1 MFISISMNEEKK
13 LPKIW
18 HSQQEKILKSWG
30 EAAAC
35 YRYMHYQAYCSYKN
49 QSMKFTIPLI
59 IVSTITGTANFAQ
72 ETFPPTVQ
80 PYVPSA
86 IGGLNL
92 ITAIATTIMQFLKIN
107 ELMEGHR
114 VASVQ
119 YGKVSRTIRLELT
132 LPLTERTQS
141 GTNMIENMRAEY
153 DRLIEQSPNV
163 PKYIIDAFEKEF
175 PDDNAFF
182 KPEIMHIQPITPFKA
197 IAENTIIT
205 KLKDAVTGTAKRELK
220 NELETIRGNAKAAK
234 KTIKADIEGKQ
245 QRIDEISDLKNKGLV
260 SMKGDLMNEI
270 RRRTELMEVVT
281 ETPPLEEE
289 EEEAKELETESDKRK
304 SILEKIITE
313 SPKDDSKDKQP

>member
-1 MFISISMNEEKK
+1 MKNIIFISINMNEEKK

-18 HSQQEKILKSWG
+18 HPQQEKILKAWG

-49 QSMKFTIPLI
+49 LSMKFTIPLI
-59 IVSTITGTANFAQ
+59 IVSTVTGTANFAQ
-72 ETFPPTVQ
+72 ETFPPSVQ
-80 PYVPSA
+80 PFVPSA

-119 YGKVSRTIRLELT
+119 YGKISRTIRLELT
-132 LPLTERTQS
+132 LPLSERTLN

-163 PKYIIDAFEKEF
+163 PKKMIDAFEREF

-182 KPEIMHIQPITPFKA
+182 KPEIMHIQPIIPFKA
-197 IAENTIIT
+197 IQENKVIT
-205 KLKDAVTGTAKRELK
+205 KLKDAVGSVAKRELK
-220 NELETIRGNAKAAK
+220 QELDEIRGVKKAV
-234 KTIKADIEGKQ
+234 KADIERVQERKN
-245 QRIDEISDLKNKGLV
+245 EISDLKDKGLV
-260 SMKGDLMNEI
+260 SLKGDLMKEL

-281 ETPPLEEE
+281 E
-289 EEEAKELETESDKRK
+289 
-304 SILEKIITE
+304 
-313 SPKDDSKDKQP
+313 SPKDDSQDTPP

>member
-1 MFISISMNEEKK
+1 MNEEKK

-18 HSQQEKILKSWG
+18 HPQQEKILKSWG

-35 YRYMHYQAYCSYKN
+35 YRYMHYQAYCSFKN
-49 QSMKFTIPLI
+49 LSMKFTIPLI

-80 PYVPSA
+80 PFVPSA

-119 YGKVSRTIRLELT
+119 YGKISRTIRLELT
-132 LPLTERTQS
+132 LPLSERTLN
-141 GTNMIENMRAEY
+141 GTVMIENMRAEY

-163 PKYIIDAFEKEF
+163 PKKMIDAFEREF

-182 KPEIMHIQPITPFKA
+182 KPEIMHIQPIIPFKA

-205 KLKDAVTGTAKRELK
+205 KLKDAVGGAAKRELK
-220 NELETIRGNAKAAK
+220 KELEDIRGNIQTAK
-234 KTIKADIEGKQ
+234 KTIKSDIEGKQ
-245 QRIDEISDLKNKGLV
+245 QRINEISDLKEKGIV
-260 SMKGDLMNEI
+260 SLKGDLMKEI

-281 ETPPLEEE
+281 EIPKDETDT
-289 EEEAKELETESDKRK
+289 TES
-304 SILEKIITE
+304 S
-313 SPKDDSKDKQP
+313 KDDSKDKQS

>member
-1 MFISISMNEEKK
+1 MNKSKWIKNIMFISISMSEEKK

-18 HSQQEKILKSWG
+18 HPQQEKILKAWG

-35 YRYMHYQAYCSYKN
+35 YRYMHYQAYCSFKN
-49 QSMKFTIPLI
+49 LSMKFTIPLI

-80 PYVPSA
+80 PFVPSA

-132 LPLTERTQS
+132 LPLSERTQN

-163 PKYIIDAFEKEF
+163 PKKMIDSFEREF

-182 KPEIMHIQPITPFKA
+182 KPEIMHIQPIIPFKA

-205 KLKDAVTGTAKRELK
+205 KLKDAVGGAAKRELK
-220 NELETIRGNAKAAK
+220 KELEDIRGNIQTAK
-234 KTIKADIEGKQ
+234 KTIKSDIEGKQ
-245 QRIDEISDLKNKGLV
+245 QRINEISELKDKGIV
-260 SMKGDLMNEI
+260 SLKGDLMKEI

-281 ETPPLEEE
+281 EIP
-289 EEEAKELETESDKRK
+289 KDETD
-304 SILEKIITE
+304 ITE
-313 SPKDDSKDKQP
+313 SSTDDSKDKQS

>member
-1 MFISISMNEEKK
+1 MNEEKK

-18 HSQQEKILKSWG
+18 HPQQEKILKAWG

-35 YRYMHYQAYCSYKN
+35 YRYMHYQAYCSYKKL
-49 QSMKFTIPLI
+49 SMKFTIPLI
-59 IVSTITGTANFAQ
+59 IVSTVTGTANFAQ
-72 ETFPPTVQ
+72 ETFPPSVQ
-80 PYVPSA
+80 PFVPSA

-132 LPLTERTQS
+132 LPLSERTLN
-141 GTNMIENMRAEY
+141 GTNMIENMRTEY

-163 PKYIIDAFEKEF
+163 PKKMIDAFEREF
-175 PDDNAFF
+175 PDDNAFL

-197 IAENTIIT
+197 IQESKVIT
-205 KLKDAVTGTAKRELK
+205 KLKDAVGGVAKRELK
-220 NELETIRGNAKAAK
+220 QELDEIRGVKKAV
-234 KTIKADIEGKQ
+234 KADIERVQERKN
-245 QRIDEISDLKNKGLV
+245 EILDLKDKGLV
-260 SMKGDLMNEI
+260 SLKGDLMKEL

-281 ETPPLEEE
+281 E
-289 EEEAKELETESDKRK
+289 
-304 SILEKIITE
+304 
-313 SPKDDSKDKQP
+313 SPKDDSQDTPP

>member
-1 MFISISMNEEKK
+1 MKNIIFISISMSVEKK

-18 HSQQEKILKSWG
+18 HPQQEKILKSWG

-59 IVSTITGTANFAQ
+59 IVSTITGTANFSQ
-72 ETFPPTVQ
+72 ETFPPSVQ
-80 PYVPSA
+80 PFVPSA

-132 LPLTERTQS
+132 LPLSERTQD

-163 PKYIIDAFEKEF
+163 PKYIIDSFEKEF

-182 KPEIMHIQPITPFKA
+182 KPEIMHIQPINPFKA
-197 IAENTIIT
+197 IEENKVIT
-205 KLKDAVTGTAKRELK
+205 KLKDAVGGVAKRELK
-220 NELETIRGNAKAAK
+220 KELDEIRGVKN
-234 KTIKADIEGKQ
+234 TVKADIEGIQK
-245 QRIDEISDLKNKGLV
+245 RKNEISDLKGKGLV
-260 SMKGDLMNEI
+260 TLKGDLMKEL

-281 ETPPLEEE
+281 E
-289 EEEAKELETESDKRK
+289 
-304 SILEKIITE
+304 
-313 SPKDDSKDKQP
+313 SPKDDSQDTPP

>member
-1 MFISISMNEEKK
+1 MNEEKK

-18 HSQQEKILKSWG
+18 HPQQEKILKAWG

-80 PYVPSA
+80 PFVPSA

-132 LPLTERTQS
+132 LPLSERTQN

-175 PDDNAFF
+175 PDDNVFF

-197 IAENTIIT
+197 IAENTIMT
-205 KLKDAVTGTAKRELK
+205 KLKDAVGGTAKRELK
-220 NELETIRGNAKAAK
+220 KELDDIRGNVNSAK

-245 QRIDEISDLKNKGLV
+245 QRISEISDLKDKGLV
-260 SMKGDLMNEI
+260 SLKGDLMKEL

-281 ETPPLEEE
+281 EIP
-289 EEEAKELETESDKRK
+289 KDETET
-304 SILEKIITE
+304 TE
-313 SPKDDSKDKQP
+313 STTDDSKDKQS

>member
-1 MFISISMNEEKK
+1 MSVEKK

-18 HSQQEKILKSWG
+18 HPQQEKILKSWG

-72 ETFPPTVQ
+72 ETFPPSVQ
-80 PYVPSA
+80 PFVPSA

-132 LPLTERTQS
+132 LPLSERTQD
-141 GTNMIENMRAEY
+141 GTNMIENMRTEY

-163 PKYIIDAFEKEF
+163 PKYIIDSFEKEF

-182 KPEIMHIQPITPFKA
+182 KPEIMHIQPINPFKA
-197 IAENTIIT
+197 IEENKVIT
-205 KLKDAVTGTAKRELK
+205 KLKDAVGGVAKRELK
-220 NELETIRGNAKAAK
+220 KELDEIRGVKN
-234 KTIKADIEGKQ
+234 TVKADIEGIQK
-245 QRIDEISDLKNKGLV
+245 RKNEISDLKGKGLV
-260 SMKGDLMNEI
+260 TLKGDLMKEL

-281 ETPPLEEE
+281 E
-289 EEEAKELETESDKRK
+289 
-304 SILEKIITE
+304 
-313 SPKDDSKDKQP
+313 SPKDDSQDTPP

>member
-1 MFISISMNEEKK
+1 MKNIIFISISMNEEKK

-18 HSQQEKILKSWG
+18 HPQQEKILKSWG

-49 QSMKFTIPLI
+49 LSMKFTIPLI

-80 PYVPSA
+80 PFVPSA

-132 LPLTERTQS
+132 LPLSERTQS

-163 PKYIIDAFEKEF
+163 PKKMIDAFEREF

-182 KPEIMHIQPITPFKA
+182 KPEIMHIQPINPFKA
-197 IAENTIIT
+197 IEENKVIT
-205 KLKDAVTGTAKRELK
+205 KLKDAVGGVAKRELK
-220 NELETIRGNAKAAK
+220 KELDEIRGVK
-234 KTIKADIEGKQ
+234 KTVKADIE
-245 QRIDEISDLKNKGLV
+245 RIQERKNEISDLKGKGLV
-260 SMKGDLMNEI
+260 SLKGDLMKEL

-281 ETPPLEEE
+281 E
-289 EEEAKELETESDKRK
+289 
-304 SILEKIITE
+304 
-313 SPKDDSKDKQP
+313 SPKDDSQDTPP

>member
-1 MFISISMNEEKK
+1 MNEEKK

-18 HSQQEKILKSWG
+18 HPQQEKILKSWG

-35 YRYMHYQAYCSYKN
+35 YRYMHYQAYCSFKN
-49 QSMKFTIPLI
+49 LSMKFTIPLI

-119 YGKVSRTIRLELT
+119 YGKLSRTIRLELT
-132 LPLTERTQS
+132 LPLAERTQN
-141 GTNMIENMRAEY
+141 GTVMIENMRAEY

-163 PKYIIDAFEKEF
+163 PKKMIDAFEREF

-182 KPEIMHIQPITPFKA
+182 KPEIMHIQPIMPFKA
-197 IAENTIIT
+197 IQENRVMT
-205 KLKDAVTGTAKRELK
+205 KLKDAVGGIAKRELK
-220 NELETIRGNAKAAK
+220 KELNEIRGIKE
-234 KTIKADIEGKQ
+234 TVKADIERVQERKN
-245 QRIDEISDLKNKGLV
+245 EISDLKNKGLV
-260 SMKGDLMNEI
+260 SLKGDLMKEI

-281 ETPPLEEE
+281 E
-289 EEEAKELETESDKRK
+289 
-304 SILEKIITE
+304 
-313 SPKDDSKDKQP
+313 SPKDDSQDTPPSQKEQG

>member
-18 HSQQEKILKSWG
+18 HPQQEKILKSWG

-35 YRYMHYQAYCSYKN
+35 YRYMHYQAYCSFKN
-49 QSMKFTIPLI
+49 LSMKFTIPLI

-119 YGKVSRTIRLELT
+119 YGKLSRTIRLELT
-132 LPLTERTQS
+132 LPLAERTQN
-141 GTNMIENMRAEY
+141 GTIMIENMRAEY

-163 PKYIIDAFEKEF
+163 PKQMIDAFEREF

-182 KPEIMHIQPITPFKA
+182 KPEIMHIQPIMPFKA
-197 IAENTIIT
+197 IQENKVMT
-205 KLKDAVTGTAKRELK
+205 KLKDAVGGVAKRELK
-220 NELETIRGNAKAAK
+220 KELDEIRGIKG
-234 KTIKADIEGKQ
+234 TIKSDIERVQERKN
-245 QRIDEISDLKNKGLV
+245 EISDLKDKGLV
-260 SMKGDLMNEI
+260 SLKGDLMKEL

-281 ETPPLEEE
+281 E
-289 EEEAKELETESDKRK
+289 
-304 SILEKIITE
+304 
-313 SPKDDSKDKQP
+313 SPKDDSQDTPPSQKE

>member
-1 MFISISMNEEKK
+1 VHIDLLFQKRKKKIRKSYPFYTVSPEMNPFV
-13 LPKIW
+13 LIPKRF
-18 HSQQEKILKSWG
+18 HFRTVLDTRYRPYSP
-30 EAAAC
+30 C
-35 YRYMHYQAYCSYKN
+35 YRYMHYQAYCSFKN
-49 QSMKFTIPLI
+49 LSMKFTIPLI

-119 YGKVSRTIRLELT
+119 YGKLSRTIRLELT
-132 LPLTERTQS
+132 LPLAERTQN
-141 GTNMIENMRAEY
+141 GTVMIENMRAEY

-163 PKYIIDAFEKEF
+163 PKQMIDAFEREF

-182 KPEIMHIQPITPFKA
+182 KPEIMHIQPIMPFKA
-197 IAENTIIT
+197 IQENKVMT
-205 KLKDAVTGTAKRELK
+205 KLKDAVGGVAKRELK
-220 NELETIRGNAKAAK
+220 KELDEIRG
-234 KTIKADIEGKQ
+234 IKGTVKSDIE
-245 QRIDEISDLKNKGLV
+245 RIQERKNEISDLKDKGLV
-260 SMKGDLMNEI
+260 SLKGDLMKEL

-281 ETPPLEEE
+281 E
-289 EEEAKELETESDKRK
+289 
-304 SILEKIITE
+304 
-313 SPKDDSKDKQP
+313 SPKDDSQDTPPSQKE

>member
-1 MFISISMNEEKK
+1 MNEEKK

-18 HSQQEKILKSWG
+18 HPQQEKILKAWG

-35 YRYMHYQAYCSYKN
+35 YRYMHYQAYCSYKKL
-49 QSMKFTIPLI
+49 SMKFTIPLI
-59 IVSTITGTANFAQ
+59 IVSTVTGTANFAQ
-72 ETFPPTVQ
+72 ETFPPSVQ
-80 PYVPSA
+80 PFVPSA

-92 ITAIATTIMQFLKIN
+92 ITAIATTVMQFLKIN

-132 LPLTERTQS
+132 LPLSERTLN
-141 GTNMIENMRAEY
+141 GTNMIENMRTEY

-163 PKYIIDAFEKEF
+163 PKKMIDAFEREF

-197 IAENTIIT
+197 IQESKVIT
-205 KLKDAVTGTAKRELK
+205 KLKDAVGGVAKRELK
-220 NELETIRGNAKAAK
+220 QELDEIRGVKKAV
-234 KTIKADIEGKQ
+234 KADIERVQERKN
-245 QRIDEISDLKNKGLV
+245 EILDLKDKGLV
-260 SMKGDLMNEI
+260 SLKGDLMKEL

-281 ETPPLEEE
+281 E
-289 EEEAKELETESDKRK
+289 
-304 SILEKIITE
+304 
-313 SPKDDSKDKQP
+313 SPKDDSQDTPP

>member
-1 MFISISMNEEKK
+1 MKKSKWMKNIIFISISMNEEKK

-18 HSQQEKILKSWG
+18 HPQQEKILKAWG

-49 QSMKFTIPLI
+49 LSMKFTIPLI
-59 IVSTITGTANFAQ
+59 IVSTVTGTANFAQ
-72 ETFPPTVQ
+72 ETFPPSVQ
-80 PYVPSA
+80 PFVPSA

-119 YGKVSRTIRLELT
+119 YGKISRTIRLELT
-132 LPLTERTQS
+132 LPLSERTLN
-141 GTNMIENMRAEY
+141 GTNMIENMRTEY

-163 PKYIIDAFEKEF
+163 PKKMIDAFEREF

-197 IAENTIIT
+197 IQENKVIT
-205 KLKDAVTGTAKRELK
+205 KLKDAVGGVAKRELK
-220 NELETIRGNAKAAK
+220 KELDEIRGVK
-234 KTIKADIEGKQ
+234 KTVKADIE
-245 QRIDEISDLKNKGLV
+245 RIQERKDEISDLKGKGLV
-260 SMKGDLMNEI
+260 SLKGDLMKEL

-281 ETPPLEEE
+281 E
-289 EEEAKELETESDKRK
+289 
-304 SILEKIITE
+304 
-313 SPKDDSKDKQP
+313 SPKDDSQDTPP

>member
-1 MFISISMNEEKK
+1 MNEEKK

-18 HSQQEKILKSWG
+18 HPQQEKILKAWG

-35 YRYMHYQAYCSYKN
+35 YRYMHYQAYCSYKKL
-49 QSMKFTIPLI
+49 SMKFTIPLI
-59 IVSTITGTANFAQ
+59 IVSTVTGTANFAQ
-72 ETFPPTVQ
+72 ETFPPSVQ
-80 PYVPSA
+80 PFVPSA

-119 YGKVSRTIRLELT
+119 YGKISRTIRLELT
-132 LPLTERTQS
+132 LPLSERTLN
-141 GTNMIENMRAEY
+141 GTNMIENMRSEY

-163 PKYIIDAFEKEF
+163 PKKMIDAFEREF

-197 IAENTIIT
+197 IQESKVIT
-205 KLKDAVTGTAKRELK
+205 KLKDAVGGVAKRELK
-220 NELETIRGNAKAAK
+220 QELDEIRGVKKAV
-234 KTIKADIEGKQ
+234 KADIERVQERKN
-245 QRIDEISDLKNKGLV
+245 EILDLKDKGLV
-260 SMKGDLMNEI
+260 SLKGDLMKEL

-281 ETPPLEEE
+281 E
-289 EEEAKELETESDKRK
+289 
-304 SILEKIITE
+304 
-313 SPKDDSKDKQP
+313 SPKDDSQDTPP

>member
-1 MFISISMNEEKK
+1 MNEEKK

-18 HSQQEKILKSWG
+18 HPQQEKILKSWG

-80 PYVPSA
+80 PFVPSA

-132 LPLTERTQS
+132 LPLSERTQS

-182 KPEIMHIQPITPFKA
+182 KPEIMHIQPINPFKA
-197 IAENTIIT
+197 IEENKIIT
-205 KLKDAVTGTAKRELK
+205 KLKDAVGGVAKRELK
-220 NELETIRGNAKAAK
+220 QELDDIRGTTQKIK
-234 KTIKADIEGKQ
+234 KTVKGDIEGKQ
-245 QRIDEISDLKNKGLV
+245 QRIDELSNLKDQGLV
-260 SMKGDLMNEI
+260 SLKGDLMKEL
-270 RRRTELMEVVT
+270 RRRTELMEVIT
-281 ETPPLEEE
+281 EIPKDET
-289 EEEAKELETESDKRK
+289 TES
-304 SILEKIITE
+304 E
-313 SPKDDSKDKQP
+313 KDDSQDKQP

>member
-18 HSQQEKILKSWG
+18 HPQQEKILKSWG

-132 LPLTERTQS
+132 LPLSERTQS

-163 PKYIIDAFEKEF
+163 PKKIIDDFEREF

-182 KPEIMHIQPITPFKA
+182 KPEIMHIQPINPFKA
-197 IAENTIIT
+197 IEENKIIT
-205 KLKDAVTGTAKRELK
+205 KLKDAVGGVAKRELK
-220 NELETIRGNAKAAK
+220 KELDDIRGTKQKIN
-234 KTIKADIEGKQ
+234 KTVKADIEGKQ
-245 QRIDEISDLKNKGLV
+245 QRIDELSNLKDQGLV
-260 SMKGDLMNEI
+260 SLKGDLMKEL
-270 RRRTELMEVVT
+270 RRRTELMEVIT
-281 ETPPLEEE
+281 EIPKDET
-289 EEEAKELETESDKRK
+289 TESK
-304 SILEKIITE
+304 
-313 SPKDDSKDKQP
+313 KDDSQDKQP

>member
-1 MFISISMNEEKK
+1 MNEEKK

-18 HSQQEKILKSWG
+18 HPQQEKILKSWG

-132 LPLTERTQS
+132 LPLSERTQS

-163 PKYIIDAFEKEF
+163 PKKIIDDFEREF

-182 KPEIMHIQPITPFKA
+182 KPEIMHIQPINPFKA
-197 IAENTIIT
+197 IEENKIIT
-205 KLKDAVTGTAKRELK
+205 KLKDAVGGVAKRELK
-220 NELETIRGNAKAAK
+220 KELDDIRGTKQKIN
-234 KTIKADIEGKQ
+234 KTVKADIEGKQ
-245 QRIDEISDLKNKGLV
+245 QRIDELSNLKDQGLV
-260 SMKGDLMNEI
+260 SLKGDLMKEL
-270 RRRTELMEVVT
+270 RRRTELMEVIT
-281 ETPPLEEE
+281 EIPKDET
-289 EEEAKELETESDKRK
+289 TESK
-304 SILEKIITE
+304 
-313 SPKDDSKDKQP
+313 KDDSQDKQP

>member
-1 MFISISMNEEKK
+1 MDKEKK

-18 HSQQEKILKSWG
+18 HPQQEKILKSWG

-49 QSMKFTIPLI
+49 LSMKFTIPLI
-59 IVSTITGTANFAQ
+59 IVSTVTGTANFAQ

-119 YGKVSRTIRLELT
+119 YGKLSRTIRLELT
-132 LPLTERTQS
+132 LPLSERIQD
-141 GTNMIENMRAEY
+141 GTTMVENCRNEY

-163 PKYIIDAFEKEF
+163 PKKTIDEFEREF
-175 PDDNAFF
+175 PDDNQFF
-182 KPEIMHIQPITPFKA
+182 KPEIMHIQPIMPFKA
-197 IAENTIIT
+197 IAENTVMT
-205 KLKDAVTGTAKRELK
+205 RLKDAIGGTAKRELK
-220 NELETIRGNAKAAK
+220 RELDEIRGNVTTAK
-234 KTIKADIEGKQ
+234 KTVKADIE
-245 QRIDEISDLKNKGLV
+245 RIEERKNEISDLKDKGLV
-260 SMKGDLMNEI
+260 SLKGDLMKEL
-270 RRRTELMEVVT
+270 RRRTELMEV
-281 ETPPLEEE
+281 
-289 EEEAKELETESDKRK
+289 
-304 SILEKIITE
+304 ITE
-313 SPKDDSKDKQP
+313 SPKDDSQGTPPSEKE

>member
-1 MFISISMNEEKK
+1 
-13 LPKIW
+13 
-18 HSQQEKILKSWG
+18 
-30 EAAAC
+30 
-35 YRYMHYQAYCSYKN
+35 
-49 QSMKFTIPLI
+49 MKFTIPLI

-119 YGKVSRTIRLELT
+119 YGKLSRTIRLELT
-132 LPLTERTQS
+132 LPLAERTQN
-141 GTNMIENMRAEY
+141 GTVMIENMRAEY

-163 PKYIIDAFEKEF
+163 PKQMIDAFEREF

-182 KPEIMHIQPITPFKA
+182 KPEIMHIQPIMPFKA
-197 IAENTIIT
+197 IQENKVMT
-205 KLKDAVTGTAKRELK
+205 KLKDAVGGVAKRELK
-220 NELETIRGNAKAAK
+220 KELDEIRGIKG
-234 KTIKADIEGKQ
+234 TVKADIE
-245 QRIDEISDLKNKGLV
+245 RIQERKNEISDLKDKGLV
-260 SMKGDLMNEI
+260 SLKGDLMKEL

-281 ETPPLEEE
+281 E
-289 EEEAKELETESDKRK
+289 
-304 SILEKIITE
+304 
-313 SPKDDSKDKQP
+313 SPKDDSQDTPPSQKEQG

>member
-1 MFISISMNEEKK
+1 MNEEKK

-18 HSQQEKILKSWG
+18 HPQQEKILKSWG

-35 YRYMHYQAYCSYKN
+35 YRYMHYQAYCSFKN
-49 QSMKFTIPLI
+49 LSMKFTIPLI

-80 PYVPSA
+80 PFVPSA

-119 YGKVSRTIRLELT
+119 YGKISRTIRLELT
-132 LPLTERTQS
+132 LPLSERTLN
-141 GTNMIENMRAEY
+141 GTVMIENMRAEY

-163 PKYIIDAFEKEF
+163 PKKMIDSFEREF

-182 KPEIMHIQPITPFKA
+182 KPEIMHIQPIIPFKA

-205 KLKDAVTGTAKRELK
+205 KLKDAVGGAAKRELK
-220 NELETIRGNAKAAK
+220 KELEDIRGNIQTAK
-234 KTIKADIEGKQ
+234 KTIKSDIEGKQ
-245 QRIDEISDLKNKGLV
+245 QRVNEIADLKDKGLV
-260 SMKGDLMNEI
+260 SLKGDLMKEI

-281 ETPPLEEE
+281 EIPKEEGEGEEE
-289 EEEAKELETESDKRK
+289 QTD
-304 SILEKIITE
+304 I
-313 SPKDDSKDKQP
+313 SK

>member
-1 MFISISMNEEKK
+1 MNKSKWIKNIMFISISMSEEKK

-18 HSQQEKILKSWG
+18 HPQQEKILKAWG

-49 QSMKFTIPLI
+49 LSMKFTIPLI

-80 PYVPSA
+80 PFVPSA

-119 YGKVSRTIRLELT
+119 YGKISRTIRLELT
-132 LPLTERTQS
+132 LPLSERTQN

-163 PKYIIDAFEKEF
+163 PKKMIDSFEREF

-182 KPEIMHIQPITPFKA
+182 KPEIMHIQPIIPFKA

-205 KLKDAVTGTAKRELK
+205 KLKDAVGGAAKRELK
-220 NELETIRGNAKAAK
+220 KELEDIRGNIQTAK
-234 KTIKADIEGKQ
+234 KTIKSDIEDKQ
-245 QRIDEISDLKNKGLV
+245 QRINEISELKDKGIV
-260 SMKGDLMNEI
+260 SLKGDLMKEI

-281 ETPPLEEE
+281 EIP
-289 EEEAKELETESDKRK
+289 KDETD
-304 SILEKIITE
+304 ITE
-313 SPKDDSKDKQP
+313 SSTDDSKDKQS

>member
-1 MFISISMNEEKK
+1 MNEEKK

-18 HSQQEKILKSWG
+18 HPQQEKILKSWG

-35 YRYMHYQAYCSYKN
+35 YRYMHYQAYCSFKN
-49 QSMKFTIPLI
+49 LSMKFTIPLI

-80 PYVPSA
+80 PFVPSA

-119 YGKVSRTIRLELT
+119 YGKISRTIRLELT
-132 LPLTERTQS
+132 LPLSERTLN
-141 GTNMIENMRAEY
+141 GTVMIENMRAEY

-163 PKYIIDAFEKEF
+163 PKKMIDAFEREF

-182 KPEIMHIQPITPFKA
+182 KPEIMHIQPIIPFKA

-205 KLKDAVTGTAKRELK
+205 KLKDAVGGAAKRELK
-220 NELETIRGNAKAAK
+220 KELEDIRGNIQTAK
-234 KTIKADIEGKQ
+234 KTIKSDIEGKQ
-245 QRIDEISDLKNKGLV
+245 QRVNEIADLKDKGLV
-260 SMKGDLMNEI
+260 SLKGDLMKEI

-281 ETPPLEEE
+281 EIPKEEGE
-289 EEEAKELETESDKRK
+289 GGEDQTD
-304 SILEKIITE
+304 I
-313 SPKDDSKDKQP
+313 SK

>member
-1 MFISISMNEEKK
+1 MFISISMSEEKK

-18 HSQQEKILKSWG
+18 HPQQEKILKAWG

-49 QSMKFTIPLI
+49 LSMKFTIPLI

-80 PYVPSA
+80 PFVPSA

-119 YGKVSRTIRLELT
+119 YGKISRTIRLELT
-132 LPLTERTQS
+132 LPLSERTQN

-163 PKYIIDAFEKEF
+163 PKKMIDSFEREF

-182 KPEIMHIQPITPFKA
+182 KPEIMHIQPIIPFKA

-205 KLKDAVTGTAKRELK
+205 KLKDAVGGAAKRELK
-220 NELETIRGNAKAAK
+220 KELEDIRGNIQTAK
-234 KTIKADIEGKQ
+234 KTIKSDIEDKQ
-245 QRIDEISDLKNKGLV
+245 QRINEISELKDKGIV
-260 SMKGDLMNEI
+260 SLKGDLMKEI

-281 ETPPLEEE
+281 EIP
-289 EEEAKELETESDKRK
+289 KDETD
-304 SILEKIITE
+304 ITE
-313 SPKDDSKDKQP
+313 SSTDDSKDKQS

>member
-1 MFISISMNEEKK
+1 MFISISMSEEKK

-18 HSQQEKILKSWG
+18 HPQQEKILKAWG

-80 PYVPSA
+80 PFVPSA

-92 ITAIATTIMQFLKIN
+92 ITAIATTIMQFHKIN

-132 LPLTERTQS
+132 LPLSERTQN

-163 PKYIIDAFEKEF
+163 PKYIIDSFEKEF

-197 IAENTIIT
+197 IAENTIMT
-205 KLKDAVTGTAKRELK
+205 KLKDAVGGTAKRELK
-220 NELETIRGNAKAAK
+220 KELDDIRGNVQTAK

-245 QRIDEISDLKNKGLV
+245 QRINEISDLKEKGLV
-260 SMKGDLMNEI
+260 SLKGDLMKEI

-281 ETPPLEEE
+281 EIP
-289 EEEAKELETESDKRK
+289 KDETDTIES
-304 SILEKIITE
+304 ST
-313 SPKDDSKDKQP
+313 DDSKDKQS

>member
-1 MFISISMNEEKK
+1 MFISISMSEEKK

-18 HSQQEKILKSWG
+18 HPQQEKILKAWG

-49 QSMKFTIPLI
+49 LSMKFTIPLI

-80 PYVPSA
+80 PFVPSA

-119 YGKVSRTIRLELT
+119 YGKISRTIRLELT
-132 LPLTERTQS
+132 LPLSERTQN

-163 PKYIIDAFEKEF
+163 PKKMIDSFEREF

-182 KPEIMHIQPITPFKA
+182 KPEIMHIQPIIPFKA

-205 KLKDAVTGTAKRELK
+205 KLKDAVGGAAKRELK
-220 NELETIRGNAKAAK
+220 KELEDIRGNIQTAK
-234 KTIKADIEGKQ
+234 KTIKSDIEGKQ
-245 QRIDEISDLKNKGLV
+245 QRINEISELKDKGIV
-260 SMKGDLMNEI
+260 SLKGDLMKEI

-281 ETPPLEEE
+281 
-289 EEEAKELETESDKRK
+289 
-304 SILEKIITE
+304 
-313 SPKDDSKDKQP
+313 

>member
-1 MFISISMNEEKK
+1 MNEEKK

-18 HSQQEKILKSWG
+18 HPQQEKILKAWG

-49 QSMKFTIPLI
+49 LSMKFTIPLI
-59 IVSTITGTANFAQ
+59 IVSTVTGTANFAQ
-72 ETFPPTVQ
+72 ETFPPSVQ

-132 LPLTERTQS
+132 LPLSERTQN
-141 GTNMIENMRAEY
+141 GTNMIENMRTEY

-163 PKYIIDAFEKEF
+163 PKQTLEAFEREF

-182 KPEIMHIQPITPFKA
+182 KPEIMHIQPIQPFKA
-197 IAENTIIT
+197 IEENKVIT
-205 KLKDAVTGTAKRELK
+205 KLKDAMGGVAKRELK
-220 NELETIRGNAKAAK
+220 KELDEIRGVSPIVKKAV
-234 KTIKADIEGKQ
+234 KADIERVQERKN
-245 QRIDEISDLKNKGLV
+245 EISDLKDKGLV
-260 SMKGDLMNEI
+260 SLKGDLMKEL

-281 ETPPLEEE
+281 E
-289 EEEAKELETESDKRK
+289 
-304 SILEKIITE
+304 
-313 SPKDDSKDKQP
+313 SPKDDSQDTQP

>member
-1 MFISISMNEEKK
+1 MNEEKK

-18 HSQQEKILKSWG
+18 HPQQEKILKSWG

-35 YRYMHYQAYCSYKN
+35 YRYMHYQAYCSFKN
-49 QSMKFTIPLI
+49 LSMKFTIPLI

-119 YGKVSRTIRLELT
+119 YGKLSRTIRLELT
-132 LPLTERTQS
+132 LPLAERTQN
-141 GTNMIENMRAEY
+141 GTVMIENMRAEY

-163 PKYIIDAFEKEF
+163 PKQMIDAFEREF

-182 KPEIMHIQPITPFKA
+182 KPEIMHIQPIMPFKA
-197 IAENTIIT
+197 IQENKVMT
-205 KLKDAVTGTAKRELK
+205 KLKDAVGGVAKRELK
-220 NELETIRGNAKAAK
+220 KELDEIRGIKG
-234 KTIKADIEGKQ
+234 TVKADIE
-245 QRIDEISDLKNKGLV
+245 RIQERKNEISDLKDKGLV
-260 SMKGDLMNEI
+260 SLKGDLMKEL

-281 ETPPLEEE
+281 E
-289 EEEAKELETESDKRK
+289 
-304 SILEKIITE
+304 
-313 SPKDDSKDKQP
+313 SPKDDSQDTPPSQKE

>member
-1 MFISISMNEEKK
+1 MNEEKK

-18 HSQQEKILKSWG
+18 HPQQEKILKAWG

-35 YRYMHYQAYCSYKN
+35 YRYMHYQAYCSYKKL
-49 QSMKFTIPLI
+49 SMKFTIPLI
-59 IVSTITGTANFAQ
+59 IVSTVTGTANFAQ
-72 ETFPPTVQ
+72 ETFPPSVQ
-80 PYVPSA
+80 PFVPSA

-132 LPLTERTQS
+132 LPLSERTLN
-141 GTNMIENMRAEY
+141 GTNMIENMRTEY

-163 PKYIIDAFEKEF
+163 PKKMIDAFEREF

-197 IAENTIIT
+197 IQENKVIT
-205 KLKDAVTGTAKRELK
+205 KLKDAVGGVAKRELK
-220 NELETIRGNAKAAK
+220 QELDEIRGVKKAV
-234 KTIKADIEGKQ
+234 KADIERVQERKN
-245 QRIDEISDLKNKGLV
+245 EISDLKDKGIV
-260 SMKGDLMNEI
+260 SLKGDLMKEL

-281 ETPPLEEE
+281 E
-289 EEEAKELETESDKRK
+289 
-304 SILEKIITE
+304 
-313 SPKDDSKDKQP
+313 SPKDDSQDTPP

>member
-18 HSQQEKILKSWG
+18 HPQQEKILKAWG

-49 QSMKFTIPLI
+49 LSMKFTIPLI
-59 IVSTITGTANFAQ
+59 IVSTVTGTANFAQ
-72 ETFPPTVQ
+72 ETFPPSVQ
-80 PYVPSA
+80 PFVPSA

-132 LPLTERTQS
+132 LPLSERTQN
-141 GTNMIENMRAEY
+141 GTNMIENMRTEY

-163 PKYIIDAFEKEF
+163 PKKTLEAFEREF

-182 KPEIMHIQPITPFKA
+182 KPEIMHIQPIQPFKA
-197 IAENTIIT
+197 IEENKVIT
-205 KLKDAVTGTAKRELK
+205 KLKDAMGGVAKRELK
-220 NELETIRGNAKAAK
+220 KELDEIRGVSPIVKKAV
-234 KTIKADIEGKQ
+234 KADIERVQERKN
-245 QRIDEISDLKNKGLV
+245 EISDLKDKGLV
-260 SMKGDLMNEI
+260 SLKGDLMKEL

-281 ETPPLEEE
+281 E
-289 EEEAKELETESDKRK
+289 
-304 SILEKIITE
+304 
-313 SPKDDSKDKQP
+313 SPKDDSQDTQP

>member
-1 MFISISMNEEKK
+1 MNEEKK

-18 HSQQEKILKSWG
+18 HPQQEKILKSWG

-35 YRYMHYQAYCSYKN
+35 YRYMHYQAYCSFKN
-49 QSMKFTIPLI
+49 LSMKFTIPLI

-80 PYVPSA
+80 PFVPSA

-119 YGKVSRTIRLELT
+119 YGKISRTIRLELT
-132 LPLTERTQS
+132 LPLSERTLN
-141 GTNMIENMRAEY
+141 GTVMIENMRAEY

-163 PKYIIDAFEKEF
+163 PKKMIDAFEREF

-182 KPEIMHIQPITPFKA
+182 KPEIMHIQPIIPFKA

-205 KLKDAVTGTAKRELK
+205 KLKDAVGGAAKRELK
-220 NELETIRGNAKAAK
+220 KELEDIRGNIQTAK
-234 KTIKADIEGKQ
+234 KTIKSDIEGKQ
-245 QRIDEISDLKNKGLV
+245 QRVNEIADLKDKGLV
-260 SMKGDLMNEI
+260 SLKGDLMKEI

-281 ETPPLEEE
+281 EIPKEEGEVEEE
-289 EEEAKELETESDKRK
+289 QTD
-304 SILEKIITE
+304 I
-313 SPKDDSKDKQP
+313 SK

>member
-1 MFISISMNEEKK
+1 MKNIMFISISMDKEKK

-18 HSQQEKILKSWG
+18 HPQQEKILKSWG

-49 QSMKFTIPLI
+49 LSMKFTIPLI
-59 IVSTITGTANFAQ
+59 IVSTVTGTANFAQ

-80 PYVPSA
+80 PFVPSA

-119 YGKVSRTIRLELT
+119 YGKLSRTIRLELT
-132 LPLTERTQS
+132 LPLSERIQD
-141 GTNMIENMRAEY
+141 GTTMVENCRNEY

-163 PKYIIDAFEKEF
+163 PKQTIDDFEREF
-175 PDDNAFF
+175 PDDNQFF
-182 KPEIMHIQPITPFKA
+182 KPEIMHIQPIMPFKA
-197 IAENTIIT
+197 IAENTVMT
-205 KLKDAVTGTAKRELK
+205 KLKDAIGGTAKRELK
-220 NELETIRGNAKAAK
+220 RELDEIRGNVTTAK
-234 KTIKADIEGKQ
+234 KAVKSDIE
-245 QRIDEISDLKNKGLV
+245 RIEERKNEISDLKDKGLV
-260 SMKGDLMNEI
+260 SLKGDLMKEL

-281 ETPPLEEE
+281 E
-289 EEEAKELETESDKRK
+289 
-304 SILEKIITE
+304 
-313 SPKDDSKDKQP
+313 SPKDDSQDTPP

>member
-1 MFISISMNEEKK
+1 MNEEKK

-18 HSQQEKILKSWG
+18 HPQQEKILKSWG

-35 YRYMHYQAYCSYKN
+35 YRYMHYQAYCSFKN
-49 QSMKFTIPLI
+49 LSMKFTIPLI

-119 YGKVSRTIRLELT
+119 YGKLSRTIRLELT
-132 LPLTERTQS
+132 LPLAERTQN
-141 GTNMIENMRAEY
+141 GTVMIENMRAEY

-163 PKYIIDAFEKEF
+163 PKQMIDAFEREF

-182 KPEIMHIQPITPFKA
+182 KPEIMHIQPIMPFKA
-197 IAENTIIT
+197 IQENRVMT
-205 KLKDAVTGTAKRELK
+205 KLKDAVGGVAKRELK
-220 NELETIRGNAKAAK
+220 KELDEIRGIKG
-234 KTIKADIEGKQ
+234 TVKADIE
-245 QRIDEISDLKNKGLV
+245 RIQERKNEISDLKDKGLV
-260 SMKGDLMNEI
+260 SLKGDLMKEL

-281 ETPPLEEE
+281 E
-289 EEEAKELETESDKRK
+289 
-304 SILEKIITE
+304 
-313 SPKDDSKDKQP
+313 SPKDDSQDTPPSQKEQG

>member
-1 MFISISMNEEKK
+1 MKNIIFISISMNEEKK

-18 HSQQEKILKSWG
+18 HPQQEKILKSWG

-35 YRYMHYQAYCSYKN
+35 YRYMHYQAYCSFKN
-49 QSMKFTIPLI
+49 LSMKFTIPLI

-80 PYVPSA
+80 PFVPSA

-119 YGKVSRTIRLELT
+119 YGKISRTIRLELT
-132 LPLTERTQS
+132 LPLSERTLN
-141 GTNMIENMRAEY
+141 GTVMIENMRAEY

-163 PKYIIDAFEKEF
+163 PKKMIDAFEREF

-182 KPEIMHIQPITPFKA
+182 KPEIMHIQPIIPFKA

-205 KLKDAVTGTAKRELK
+205 KLKDAVGGAAKRELK
-220 NELETIRGNAKAAK
+220 KELEDIRGNIQTAK
-234 KTIKADIEGKQ
+234 KTIKSDIEGKQ
-245 QRIDEISDLKNKGLV
+245 QRVNEIADLKDKGLV
-260 SMKGDLMNEI
+260 SLKGDLMKEI

-281 ETPPLEEE
+281 EIPKEDGEGEEDQ
-289 EEEAKELETESDKRK
+289 TD
-304 SILEKIITE
+304 I
-313 SPKDDSKDKQP
+313 SK